1 MIVFNAIAWY
11 KRWLKSNFKDMDELY
26 ERKRSLQK
34 QHEWL
39 MEIMEIQRASEKLLF
54 INEVNNV
61 LYRVKEQT
69 LSIGKQVIDII
80 HVWDFSVDEVCAL
93 LGGNAIEGQRLYKRI
108 SKIKNSKKLLKH
120 LWNMPCI
127 EDWNIDI

>member
-1 MIVFNAIAWY
+1 
-11 KRWLKSNFKDMDELY
+11 
-26 ERKRSLQK
+26 
-34 QHEWL
+34 

-61 LYRVKEQT
+61 LYRLKEQT

-80 HVWDFSVDEVCAL
+80 HVWNFSVDEVCAL
-93 LGGNAIEGQRLYKRI
+93 LGGNAIEGQRLYKEYRED
-108 SKIKNSKKLLKH
+108 KEQQKLLKH